1 MYSAS
6 QVESATTFYFWD
18 CQLTGLLPRKN
29 STLVVLL
36 RESMSL
42 AMSLSL

>member
-6 QVESATTFYFWD
+6 QVESATTFCFWD
-18 CQLTGLLPRKN
+18 CQLMGLLPRKN
-29 STLVVLL
+29 STPVVLL
-36 RESMSL
+36 RESTSL